1 MLVIDVGFFLFAVVP
16 GASQVF
22 DEEHVLFMSVRTRR
36 AHTAPKLAET
46 HDGCLGRVRLGMT
59 RSLSSLYAYCLFH
72 LPLTLACDSPLCILC
87 PADEPIVNS
96 KISVHSKN
104 DCKEI
109 LNFYQQV
116 SKIF

>member
-46 HDGCLGRVRLGMT
+46 HDGCLGRVRLGDDAIALQLV
-59 RSLSSLYAYCLFH
+59 RVLPFSPAADSSM
-72 LPLTLACDSPLCILC
+72 
-87 PADEPIVNS
+87 
-96 KISVHSKN
+96 
-104 DCKEI
+104 
-109 LNFYQQV
+109 
-116 SKIF
+116 